1 MAGPKAKKRVEKTQL
16 MLNDDELAAIDNWRF
31 EHRLPSRAA
40 AMRALI
46 RRGLEADI
54 FPEPTA
60 DAASGEFSVV
70 GDTADEAVKAKGSD
84 AKAC

>member
-1 MAGPKAKKRVEKTQL
+1 MATKKPKKRVEKTQL
-16 MLNDDELAAIDNWRF
+16 MLNDDELEAIDNWRF

-54 FPEPTA
+54 FDEPATGP
-60 DAASGEFSVV
+60 DVSSREFSIV
-70 GDTADEAVKAKGSD
+70 GDTADEAVLEKDDKS
-84 AKAC
+84 